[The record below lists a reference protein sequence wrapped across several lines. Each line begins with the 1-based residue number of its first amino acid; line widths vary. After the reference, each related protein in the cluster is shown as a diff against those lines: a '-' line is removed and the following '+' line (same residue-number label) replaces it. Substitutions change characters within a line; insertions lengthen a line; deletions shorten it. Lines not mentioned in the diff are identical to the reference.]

1 MRQSIFLAS
10 CGSAALAVM
19 AGPSVAQTEPAAV
32 QAADAS
38 NGAGLEEIIVV
49 AQKRAENLQKVP
61 IAITAVAQE
70 RLESAGVTDMQD
82 LQVAVPGLQV
92 LNIGGSVTP
101 RIRGVGAGFT
111 SAGVES
117 PVATYVDDVYYAYGA
132 DVNVDLSDSSQVTIL
147 KGPQGTLFGRNA
159 TGGVLQVATRDP
171 SQDFQ
176 GNFGVSFDNYLTARA
191 NMYVTGGLSDDVS
204 AGLSV
209 SYAHQGKGYG
219 KNFATGNDV
228 YKLDHSFGLRG
239 KIKAEIGDQTTIRV
253 SGDYAER
260 RGPQSAVFRPFP
272 GYNIANPAPTYPSR
286 KWDANNWLDPKNHYS
301 GGGGSLIVEHDFGFA
316 EFKSISAYRDA
327 KSGYLFLNQ
336 PSTVVTQSF
345 QVEESSD
352 QFTQEIQLVSPS
364 GGALTW
370 AIGAFYIH
378 NNAEAQTTVNNFGA
392 LAAAFSNIYVPGEQ
406 KTDSVAG
413 FAQATYAIT
422 PSTRLTGGIRYT
434 YEKKKFNGQTIVVSA
449 ITGASTTIFNSGPLD
464 FTFKKPTW
472 RISLDQDL
480 APGILGYLSY
490 NRGVKSGGFSIR
502 APTNPAFDPEQ
513 LDAYEA
519 GIKSELFG
527 RSVRFN
533 LAGFYYDYKNIQL
546 PAYVPAGTG
555 TAILNGAAAESYGI
569 DADIEARLSENLR
582 LNASANWLH
591 ARYTDFPRAPIG
603 TPVPG
608 PGGSF
613 TATTALGD
621 ASGNALA
628 YSPNFTYSLGA
639 DFTIPTSAGKVVL
652 NVTDNYNSGFY
663 SEADSRLKQKS
674 FHNLNAS
681 VKWSS
686 EDDRYTARL
695 FVNNILN
702 EAVASQF
709 LTFANGFIAD
719 YSSPPRVIGGSFQV
733 AF

>member
-1 MRQSIFLAS
+1 MRRFILLTSCAS
-10 CGSAALAVM
+10 VASFVV
-19 AGPSVAQTEPAAV
+19 AGPGLAQSEPAAA

-38 NGAGLEEIIVV
+38 NSGSLEEIVVV

-61 IAITAVAQE
+61 IAITAVAQA
-70 RLESAGVTDMQD
+70 RLESTGVTDMQD

-101 RIRGVGAGFT
+101 RIRGVGSGFT

-132 DVNVDLSDSSQVTIL
+132 DVNVDLSDASQVTIL

-159 TGGVLQVATRDP
+159 TGGVLQVTTRDP

-176 GNFGVSFDNYLTARA
+176 GNLGVSFDNYLTARL

-228 YKLDHSFGLRG
+228 YKLDHSLGLRG
-239 KIKAEIGDQTTIRV
+239 KIKAEIGENTTIRV

-260 RGPQSAVFRPFP
+260 RGPQSGVFRPFP

-286 KWDANNWLDPKNHYS
+286 KWDVNNWLDPENHYS

-327 KSGYLFLNQ
+327 KSGYLFINQ
-336 PSTVVTQSF
+336 PSTVVTQNF
-345 QVEESSD
+345 RVEESSD
-352 QFTQEIQLVSPS
+352 QFTQEVQLVSPS
-364 GGALTW
+364 GEALTW

-378 NNAEAQTTVNNFGA
+378 NDAKAQTTVNTTT
-392 LAAAFSNIYVPGEQ
+392 LVPGAQ
-406 KTDSVAG
+406 KMDSIAG

-434 YEKKKFNGQTIVVSA
+434 YEKKKFNGQTVVVSA
-449 ITGASTTIFNSGPLD
+449 TTGARTVLFDSGPLE
-464 FTFKKPTW
+464 FKFKKPTW

-502 APTNPAFDPEQ
+502 APTNPAFQPEK

-519 GIKSELFG
+519 GIKSELFD
-527 RSVRFN
+527 RTVRFN
-533 LAGFYYDYKNIQL
+533 LAGFYYDYQNIQL

-555 TAILNGAAAESYGI
+555 TAVLNGAAAESYGI
-569 DADIEARLSENLR
+569 DADLEARLSENVR

-591 ARYTDFPRAPIG
+591 ARYTDFPRAPIN

-613 TATTALGD
+613 RATTALGD

-628 YSPNFTYSLGA
+628 YSPNFTYSVGV
-639 DFTIPTSAGKVVL
+639 DFIVPTSAGKVVF

-663 SEADSRLKQKS
+663 SEADNRLKQKS

-681 VKWSS
+681 LKWSS
-686 EDDRYTARL
+686 DDDRYTARL
-695 FVNNILN
+695 YVNNILN